1 MVSAQN
7 RLRLR
12 TRVTSAWG
20 HGKAMASQGSSRVTK
35 IRVSWIHDTFKF
47 EECQYNLRNYND
59 FGETKKAH
67 GIPRLVS
74 RYKNKGFVNSWYF
87 QVWRMSLKPMEFQWF
102 WCVHSMSNFKMSIKP
117 TEFQWFWCVR
127 SMSNFK
133 MLIKPKELQWFLVC
147 QPISQWANESISQSA
162 NQPNRDPV
170 VRDQKVLPEVRN
182 RPLLPRDFC
191 RHSTFRICS
200 WSGRGI
206 FGFTHPISDIPMT
219 PSWSLRS
226 FRN

>member
-1 MVSAQN
+1 MFSVLGRVRVQRPIGVNHGLVAFLAPFSYTCQKS
-7 RLRLR
+7 LRWR
-12 TRVTSAWG
+12 KG
-20 HGKAMASQGSSRVTK
+20 
-35 IRVSWIHDTFKF
+35 
-47 EECQYNLRNYND
+47 N
-59 FGETKKAH
+59 

-117 TEFQWFWCVR
+117 KEFQWFWCVR

-133 MLIKPKELQWFLVC
+133 MLIKPKEFQWFWCV
-147 QPISQWANESISQSA
+147 SQWANEPMSQSA
-162 NQPNRDPV
+162 NPPTSQIGIRWSGTKKCSQRYEIDHFCLGIFAGIQPS
-170 VRDQKVLPEVRN
+170 
-182 RPLLPRDFC
+182 DF
-191 RHSTFRICS
+191 FS